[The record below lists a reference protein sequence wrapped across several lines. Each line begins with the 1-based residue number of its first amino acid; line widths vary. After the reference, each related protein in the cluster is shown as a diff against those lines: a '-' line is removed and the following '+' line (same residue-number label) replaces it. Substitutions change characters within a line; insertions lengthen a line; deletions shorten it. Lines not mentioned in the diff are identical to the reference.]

1 MSTEV
6 SIEDNSKQVKKELER
21 LIPIALEE
29 CGLAAERFAKT
40 GITRQGAVDTG
51 LLRNSIT
58 HAISGQAPAIT
69 SYKDDDEV
77 QEGTY
82 DGTAPEAEKNQM
94 SVFVGT
100 NVEYAPYVENG
111 TTKMAERPFIKP
123 AVTDHQSD
131 YRKIIESR
139 LKG

>member
-6 SIEDNSKQVKKELER
+6 SIEDNSKQVIEELER
-21 LIPIALEE
+21 LMPIALEE

-77 QEGTY
+77 QEGEY
-82 DGTAPEAEKNQM
+82 DGTAPKAEKNSM
-94 SVFVGT
+94 SVYVGT

-111 TTKMAERPFIKP
+111 TTKMAARPFIKP

-131 YRKIIESR
+131 YQKIIEER